1 MMRRSRGPVLRIAV
15 GSLWELKTMN
25 AEVLEV
31 ATKAVQKAEREKY
44 QELITAAE
52 AVIYGWEKTMHKG
65 PDQTADAIYR
75 MLDVVEKIKI

>member
-1 MMRRSRGPVLRIAV
+1 MTDFEKWVSAQPPTLHDMFWV
-15 GSLWELKTMN
+15 
-25 AEVLEV
+25 
-31 ATKAVQKAEREKY
+31 KAAFQAGQQAEREKY

-75 MLDVVEKIKI
+75 MLDVVEEIKI